1 MTKKKSVKKS
11 MRILFL
17 SLLFCLFCMNVAVFA
32 EQSTQFNLYVE
43 ADKSDDSDKN
53 KDDPNKDDSKKDDK
67 NDSSKKDDDSDSSK
81 KDDKSD
87 SVKKDD
93 NADSTKKDDAKN
105 PAGSEKKTTDNT
117 ANTTNTGSTAK
128 TANTSVDAA
137 TSVKTGEEG
146 GQALYIALAVLA
158 SGAIVLVY
166 RGNKERQRKH

>member
-53 KDDPNKDDSKKDDK
+53 KDDSKKDDK

-93 NADSTKKDDAKN
+93 NADSTKKDDVKN

-128 TANTSVDAA
+128 TTNTSVDAA

>member
-43 ADKSDDSDKN
+43 ADKSDDSDK
-53 KDDPNKDDSKKDDK
+53 NKDDSKKDDK

>member
-11 MRILFL
+11 IRILFL

-43 ADKSDDSDKN
+43 ADKSDDSDK
-53 KDDPNKDDSKKDDK
+53 NKDDSKKDDK

-128 TANTSVDAA
+128 TTNTSVDAA

-158 SGAIVLVY
+158 GGAIVLVY